1 MKSLIDIINENDATR
16 NGDEVTWTEVQVAVA
31 LKQSIADMWTEH
43 LDTKNYVVHMA
54 LNKYYNE
61 AGEHVDSI
69 IEAIKSFKP
78 TFTIGGTQS
87 PICYCENVG
96 CPACYLSHVREI
108 MYYGIQTYWNEYREI
123 VSTCDDLDKLISE
136 TLYQINVLSKRLDTC
151 PSLSDYVASP
161 CGSPETV
168 AGAELAPALKMA
180 ANALGEASKDLYKN
194 IMVALDEIY
203 NNSFKNQAE
212 AKKEFK
218 MFADGKD
225 PESLIVMMIR
235 HLEMSGLYREGELD
249 DEVEEMSDIMKDV
262 IKANYL

>member
-16 NGDEVTWTEVQVAVA
+16 NGDDVTWTEVQVAVA

-87 PICYCENVG
+87 PICYCENIG

-123 VSTCDDLDKLISE
+123 VSICDDLDKLISE
-136 TLYQINVLSKRLDTC
+136 TLYQINVLSKKLDTC
-151 PSLSDYVASP
+151 PSLADYVGSP
-161 CGSPETV
+161 CCNKASNSEI
-168 AGAELAPALKMA
+168 EMAPALTITP
-180 ANALGEASKDLYKN
+180 NTLGEASKDLYKG
-194 IMVALDEIY
+194 IVVALEEMY
-203 NNSFKNQAE
+203 NNAFKNEAE

-218 MFADGKD
+218 MFVDGKD
-225 PESLIVMMIR
+225 RESLVIMLIR
-235 HLEMSGLYREGELD
+235 HLEMSGLYAEGELD
-249 DEVEEMSDIMKDV
+249 DDVEEISDIMKDV
-262 IKANYL
+262 IKGNYL